1 MADASRST
9 EKPAGWLPAL
19 LSLGGYERLAALGA
33 VICFAS
39 LPMPWYRIR
48 FASRFAKSGF
58 GSFGFAEAA
67 LLITVGAALI
77 LLIEVAR
84 GRRPPLPLHE
94 GTLILVAGIWSA
106 GIVGFLMVDRPSTT
120 ISDFPTDFGLSYG
133 IFVAMAG
140 AAMIAIAGWRIRH
153 EELSREAAGRVTREA
168 EAARSPTSASPT
180 RSPRS
185 PSR

>member
-1 MADASRST
+1 MDASRST
-9 EKPAGWLPAL
+9 EKPEGALAAL
-19 LSLGGYERLAALGA
+19 LAPGRYERLAVLGGL
-33 VICFAS
+33 ICIAS
-39 LPMPWYRIR
+39 LPMPWYRVR

-77 LLIEVAR
+77 LLIEVGR
-84 GRRPPLPLHE
+84 GRRPPLPFHD
-94 GTLILVAGIWSA
+94 GTLVLVAGVWSA
-106 GIVGFLMVDRPSTT
+106 GIVGFLMLDRPSTT
-120 ISDFPTDFGLSYG
+120 ISDLPTDFGLSYG

-140 AAMIAIAGWRIRH
+140 AVTMAFAGWRIRH
-153 EELSREAAGRVTREA
+153 SELSSEAAARLTREA

-185 PSR
+185 PSE